1 MYPSASF
8 LMFFAATTTFL
19 VHAKFVTKENIEPE
33 NILFEKNARVEDEM
47 LETIYKEHHGQPHG
61 FVCLKGNATRD
72 SNVVRFDLRH
82 YHRRADKLDR
92 TKAMIYLEMINPA
105 PYGHPFFLSFYDA
118 MTKKMVAQARAIPG
132 FTRNVIVLDVTEIA
146 RHWLQHPESD
156 HSFKAVYQTADPT
169 KFPRENTIRKFA
181 LPLMVIIR
189 EDHLVSDL
197 HAERNRRSSEQ
208 QIVSRSTAQKLACSR
223 RDFHIETRQ
232 FPDGMILQPITFNAY
247 D

>member
-1 MYPSASF
+1 MGNT
-8 LMFFAATTTFL
+8 FFF
-19 VHAKFVTKENIEPE
+19 
-33 NILFEKNARVEDEM
+33 
-47 LETIYKEHHGQPHG
+47 G
-61 FVCLKGNATRD
+61 FSATRD

-197 HAERNRRSSEQ
+197 HAERC
-208 QIVSRSTAQKLACSR
+208 VS
-223 RDFHIETRQ
+223 
-232 FPDGMILQPITFNAY
+232 
-247 D
+247 